1 METGLEPWY
10 VCKRCWVAALCCG
23 MDAAVGAFLSLSG
36 AVSNLAKVG
45 EKVVGL
51 GDCDFVRIPWS
62 NEPLCCGGV
71 FCGAGDGATG
81 WSVTSG

>member
-1 METGLEPWY
+1 
-10 VCKRCWVAALCCG
+10 
-23 MDAAVGAFLSLSG
+23 MDAAVDAFLSLSG

-62 NEPLCCGGV
+62 NEQLC
-71 FCGAGDGATG
+71 
-81 WSVTSG
+81 